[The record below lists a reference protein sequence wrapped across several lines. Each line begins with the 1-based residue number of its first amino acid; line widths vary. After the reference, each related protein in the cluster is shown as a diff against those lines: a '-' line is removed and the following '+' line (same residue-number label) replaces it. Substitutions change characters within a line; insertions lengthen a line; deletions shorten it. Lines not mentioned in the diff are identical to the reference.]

1 MKLLKCLRSIKK
13 NLSSQIVEE
22 SDNVLNIEERTNLC
36 KKCPICD
43 LDNWV
48 CNAKLYL
55 NPDTNDVS
63 DEPKEGYIKGCGC
76 LLNRK
81 IPNSSKHCPVGK
93 W

>member
-1 MKLLKCLRSIKK
+1 MI
-13 NLSSQIVEE
+13 IEE
-22 SDNVLNIEERTNLC
+22 NDNELNIDMIEEREKIC

-63 DEPKEGYIKGCGC
+63 ISPKDGYIKGCGC
-76 LLNRK
+76 VLKYK
-81 IPNSSKHCPVGK
+81 IPNGNKHCPAKK